1 MAILT
6 EILNRSTVKS
16 FKNLPI
22 EDNILQNVLEAGR
35 LAPSAKNR
43 QPWRFLVLT
52 EIPVREKIMEA
63 CYGDK
68 RIIQAPAVIVS
79 CTTNIDYRMPNGQ
92 LSYPIDISIA
102 NAFMMLQAENS
113 GLGSCVLTTYNEE
126 SVKDILTVPYSMR
139 AVMILCIGYA
149 EDLNYSG
156 NRLPESRIF
165 SYNHW

>member
-16 FKNLPI
+16 FKNMPI

-43 QPWRFLVLT
+43 QSWRFLVLT
-52 EIPVREKIMEA
+52 ATPVREKITEA
-63 CYGDK
+63 CYGDE
-68 RIIQAPAVIVS
+68 RILQAPAVIVS
-79 CTTNIDYRMPNGQ
+79 CTTNIDYKMPNGQ
-92 LSYPIDISIA
+92 LSYPVDISMA
-102 NAFMMLQAENS
+102 NAFMMLQAESS
-113 GLGSCVLTTYNEE
+113 GLGSCVLTTYDEE
-126 SVKDILTVPYSMR
+126 MVKEILTVPYSMR

-149 EDLNYSG
+149 DELNHFGS
-156 NRLPESRIF
+156 RLPVSRVF